1 MVTPRGPRSRPLAE
15 VSRQRARLAAAQ
27 ADVAEIKAAKA
38 RGELLDA
45 EAVAA
50 EWSAI
55 LRGVCAGMLAVPSQ
69 WRNGCPTS
77 PRMMRRRSTARCAR
91 CWPRSAGR
99 VNLAAAGIQP

>member
-55 LRGVCAGMLAVPSQ
+55 LRGVCAGMLAVPSRVAQ
-69 WRNGCPTS
+69 RLPHL
-77 PRMMRRRSTARCAR
+77 TAHDAAEIDGEVRAMLAEIGG
-91 CWPRSAGR
+91 AG
-99 VNLAAAGIQP
+99 